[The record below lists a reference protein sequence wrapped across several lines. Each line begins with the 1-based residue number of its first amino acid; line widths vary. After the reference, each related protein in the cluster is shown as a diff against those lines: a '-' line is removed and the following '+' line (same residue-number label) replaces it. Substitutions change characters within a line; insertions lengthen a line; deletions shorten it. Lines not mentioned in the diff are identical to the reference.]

1 MRIGVFALAAAFVL
15 AVVAAQAYL
24 LRTTNAE
31 ITDPAITACAVQGG
45 SCPRPSLDGIPGS
58 VLSHTVFEGG
68 CASSDLHVMRYV
80 PDDSSSTAPLV
91 VSWCT

>member
-15 AVVAAQAYL
+15 AIVATQAYL
-24 LRTTNAE
+24 LQPTNAE
-31 ITDPAITACAVQGG
+31 TTDPAITACAVQGG

-80 PDDSSSTAPLV
+80 PDESPPTAALV
-91 VSWCT
+91 VTWCT